1 MLDGEGHQVPPG
13 VVHVV
18 PQGAEQEVLEGAREE
33 EPLCKT
39 EGMSEM
45 QSVAGEVHDQKEEE
59 QLQARSKAGMQDNLF
74 QRLQEDPTEE
84 LQDEVQ
90 EQLQKGAELRDE
102 VQHPLR
108 EGKADVRKANLWSA
122 KRSVHSG
129 ALREVSLLKEVRQ
142 SALRTVQHEV

>member
-33 EPLCKT
+33 EPLCET

-59 QLQARSKAGMQDNLF
+59 QLQARSEAGVQDNLF

-122 KRSVHSG
+122 KRSVHPG

-142 SALRTVQHEV
+142 SAL